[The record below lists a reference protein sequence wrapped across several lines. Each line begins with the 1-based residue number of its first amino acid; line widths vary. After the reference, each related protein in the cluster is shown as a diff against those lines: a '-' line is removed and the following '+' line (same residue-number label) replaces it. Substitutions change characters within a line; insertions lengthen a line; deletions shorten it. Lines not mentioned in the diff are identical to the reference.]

1 MKGHTQNHICMN
13 KVVNLV
19 EMPKSEICKDPEEP
33 TGRTGHFPDEIKRK
47 GK

>member
-1 MKGHTQNHICMN
+1 MN
-13 KVVNLV
+13 KIVNLV

-33 TGRTGHFPDEIKRK
+33 TGRTGQHSPDELKRK